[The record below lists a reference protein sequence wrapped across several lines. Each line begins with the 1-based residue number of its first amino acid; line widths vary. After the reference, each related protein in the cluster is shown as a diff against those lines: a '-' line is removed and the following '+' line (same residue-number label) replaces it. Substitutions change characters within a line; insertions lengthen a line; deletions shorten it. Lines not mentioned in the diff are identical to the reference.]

1 MILLMLAA
9 QLVYAAPPIPEGYT
23 LIGGPGEARAV
34 TEARFGP
41 FVGAPEERAAAFF
54 AAHGA
59 LLGVQGPMEVTRAPT
74 WRGRT
79 FVHVRQTFGGVP
91 VAGGSATVKV
101 DGDYVTWASGA
112 FVDVPATLSVTPTL
126 TAAQAAARAT
136 EGGGLA
142 GAPVLWIE
150 RVGSRSVLAWRV
162 PVARSQVDHV
172 ERSIDATTGA
182 VVRVRSLGRSAD
194 GRAYLANMGTDLEDV
209 PLDGLAAGETVLV
222 ADSARVR
229 TRTFDGAVASSEHVA
244 VADGAGDFLYDPT
257 SEVEDAFAEV
267 NAFYHVDAVA
277 SWYGERFGKTF
288 PGRAEVVVSYRDGDE
303 EAYDN
308 AYFAYAFDG
317 TYTLTM
323 GEGTFYDFAH
333 DPDVLVHEFSHGVL
347 EDLANLMSEMSYPV
361 NVDAFG
367 LHVAPGA
374 LTEGIPDYF
383 AVTRFDDPN
392 MGNAIGG
399 VGPLRDLE
407 NDKHAPDD
415 IYGEA
420 HADGEVLGG
429 ALWEVR
435 ARIGADASDTIVWSM
450 LNTISTSP
458 TFEEVSAAMLSAAD
472 DLVTDGDLTAEDR
485 DAVEQIL
492 HDRGLATTGRAVD
505 LGTGGEATTL
515 WLGADIL
522 DSSFCSFMREFG
534 VLLTPSFQYV
544 VMAPEGATVER
555 LDIDVL
561 LIGDTSDVDY
571 DLVVR
576 KGELIEFETT
586 IFDLGSPFEIP
597 TGIGT
602 VDAQQHSTEG
612 SVAMSLDASSLD
624 LEGGVPY
631 YISLL
636 GLNCNTTSAVVT
648 ASLTYEGGDTTE
660 PEDSEPTETEPVAD
674 TGPAPTETG
683 EVDAKGC
690 GCASPSLAG
699 GPALLAALALAARR
713 RAGRA

>member
-257 SEVEDAFAEV
+257 SEAE
-267 NAFYHVDAVA
+267 
-277 SWYGERFGKTF
+277 
-288 PGRAEVVVSYRDGDE
+288 
-303 EAYDN
+303 
-308 AYFAYAFDG
+308 
-317 TYTLTM
+317 
-323 GEGTFYDFAH
+323 
-333 DPDVLVHEFSHGVL
+333 
-347 EDLANLMSEMSYPV
+347 
-361 NVDAFG
+361 
-367 LHVAPGA
+367 
-374 LTEGIPDYF
+374 
-383 AVTRFDDPN
+383 
-392 MGNAIGG
+392 
-399 VGPLRDLE
+399 
-407 NDKHAPDD
+407 
-415 IYGEA
+415 
-420 HADGEVLGG
+420 
-429 ALWEVR
+429 
-435 ARIGADASDTIVWSM
+435 
-450 LNTISTSP
+450 
-458 TFEEVSAAMLSAAD
+458 
-472 DLVTDGDLTAEDR
+472 
-485 DAVEQIL
+485 
-492 HDRGLATTGRAVD
+492 
-505 LGTGGEATTL
+505 
-515 WLGADIL
+515 
-522 DSSFCSFMREFG
+522 
-534 VLLTPSFQYV
+534 
-544 VMAPEGATVER
+544 
-555 LDIDVL
+555 
-561 LIGDTSDVDY
+561 
-571 DLVVR
+571 
-576 KGELIEFETT
+576 
-586 IFDLGSPFEIP
+586 
-597 TGIGT
+597 
-602 VDAQQHSTEG
+602 
-612 SVAMSLDASSLD
+612 
-624 LEGGVPY
+624 
-631 YISLL
+631 
-636 GLNCNTTSAVVT
+636 
-648 ASLTYEGGDTTE
+648 
-660 PEDSEPTETEPVAD
+660 
-674 TGPAPTETG
+674 
-683 EVDAKGC
+683 
-690 GCASPSLAG
+690 
-699 GPALLAALALAARR
+699 ARR
-713 RAGRA
+713 RACIHNDLSEVTGRDVCKGKGPWVVQTGHMHFHDHNTIILPLPAGRFALFAYFTGGGCRGGEQASLELRGDVIEVSEQIVGIAADASLCDDGPRDAMSGACIASTEQRTTFHDAGTGKALLVLSEREPGERFSIQGTKLRRSGVAGCDETVDLRRLPPHLKPHP